1 MKQMNDSV
9 IKQKQDEIAS
19 KKENGS
25 DDDVLDLLISLA
37 HYYYE
42 IGDKENAISTYKSCL
57 DYKMSNTL
65 KMDLWMDI
73 LDVYLFHQ
81 SMAEYN
87 EGIKTVKKMTDE
99 SGDWEHRNRLNIY
112 LGVKLMIDG
121 DFAKVAEL
129 YSTAIPTFT
138 SFSVFPFNDLVKYA
152 VITGIIHLS
161 RPTLK
166 SRLVEQSD
174 VEMALLEMP
183 SLRSLLM
190 SFDECRYHDFF
201 VALLELEPILKEDP
215 YLRKHTSQLIEALRL
230 KAYQQFLDSFKS

>member
-1 MKQMNDSV
+1 
-9 IKQKQDEIAS
+9 
-19 KKENGS
+19 
-25 DDDVLDLLISLA
+25 
-37 HYYYE
+37 
-42 IGDKENAISTYKSCL
+42 
-57 DYKMSNTL
+57 MSNTL

-99 SGDWEHRNRLNIY
+99 SGDWEHRNRLNVRLVTFFQSQIY

-174 VEMALLEMP
+174 VEMTLLEMP

-215 YLRKHTSQLIEALRL
+215 YLRKHTTRLIEALRL